1 MEWTV
6 LFTGPEGA
14 GKPQA
19 VSSVF
24 DIATVD
30 TEVAETARIAQL
42 KACIAMA
49 VDVDRVELGVAG
61 TGKLSLLGS
70 LTQKAQRLVA
80 TVLIRLV
87 TGLSDHSRRLRTGQI
102 DQIRQQ
108 MESANFS
115 RLPGPGPGPGP
126 STLLYSVYLS

>member
-1 MEWTV
+1 M
-6 LFTGPEGA
+6 LFTGPGGT

-30 TEVAETARIAQL
+30 TEVAETAQIAQL
-42 KACIAMA
+42 KPCIAMA
-49 VDVDRVELGVAG
+49 VDVDRAEFGVAG
-61 TGKLSLLGS
+61 TGKLSLLSS

-87 TGLSDHSRRLRTGQI
+87 TGLSDHSRRLRTEQI
-102 DQIRQQ
+102 DQIRRQ

-115 RLPGPGPGPGP
+115 RLPGPGPGP
-126 STLLYSVYLS
+126 STLFYSVYLS